1 MRILLVTD
9 SYPPEIRSASHLMLE
24 LAQELKHRNH
34 EVTVITTWPE
44 YNLDQ
49 NASQREFNEHEN
61 EQGITVIRVKTL
73 PHHNVNY
80 IVRGLS
86 QLLMPLQF
94 LKKLRHYKVKC
105 DAAVIYSPPLPLA
118 LVGTW
123 LRRSGVRTLLN
134 IQDLFPQNA
143 IDLKILRSPL
153 QIRFFQALER
163 YAYRTADIVTVHS
176 EGNRKMLLGQHPE
189 LASKIKLLHNWVDVE
204 HHSTDKPGIDFKQKW
219 GITQIHIAIF
229 AGVMGP
235 SQYLE
240 LILEIAEIMQDQTD
254 LLFLM
259 VGDGKEK
266 ERLQKIV
273 AEKNLINVRFEG
285 FISREVYPD
294 LLRACSIGLVC
305 LSPQNNTPVV
315 PGKILGHMASGLP
328 VAAFVHTA
336 SDAHSL
342 IADAQCGV
350 SANSGDLNACVNAM
364 RGLMAQASAFNN
376 IGRAGTAYATQH
388 FSKEVCVTELV
399 NLVDIKST
407 SHLSARAE

>member
-1 MRILLVTD
+1 MHILLVTD

-24 LAQELKHRNH
+24 LAQELQDRGHQ
-34 EVTVITTWPE
+34 VTVITTWPE

-49 NASQREFNEHEN
+49 NTERRSFQEIET
-61 EQGITVIRVKTL
+61 EQGISVLRIKTL

-80 IVRGLS
+80 IIRGLS

-94 LKKLRHYKVKC
+94 LKKLWHYKIKP
-105 DAAVIYSPPLPLA
+105 DAVVIYSPPLPLA

-123 LRRSGVRTLLN
+123 LRRSGTRTLLN

-143 IDLKILRSPL
+143 IDLKILRSSL
-153 QIRFFQALER
+153 QIKFFQALER
-163 YAYRTADIVTVHS
+163 FAYRTSDVVTVHS
-176 EGNRKMLLGQHPE
+176 EGNRKMLLAQHPT
-189 LASKIKLLHNWVDVE
+189 LASKLKLLHNWVDVD
-204 HHSTDKPGIDFKQKW
+204 HHSTTTNKIDFKKKW
-219 GITQIHIAIF
+219 GITQKHIAVF

-235 SQYLE
+235 SQYLD
-240 LILEIAEIMQDQTD
+240 LILEIAERMQDQSD

-266 ERLQKIV
+266 ERLQQIAAMKGL
-273 AEKNLINVRFEG
+273 ANVKFEG
-285 FISREVYPD
+285 FISRDVYPD
-294 LLRACSIGLVC
+294 LLSACSIGLVC

-350 SANSGDLNACVNAM
+350 SANSGDLAACVQALQN
-364 RGLMAQASAFNN
+364 LMTQASEFNK
-376 IGRAGTAYATQH
+376 IGQLGKVYATKH

-399 NLVDIKST
+399 NLIS
-407 SHLSARAE
+407 

>member
-1 MRILLVTD
+1 
-9 SYPPEIRSASHLMLE
+9 MLE
-24 LAQELKHRNH
+24 LGQELQDRGHQ
-34 EVTVITTWPE
+34 VTVITTWPE

-49 NASQREFNEHEN
+49 NTEQRSFQEIET
-61 EQGITVIRVKTL
+61 EQGISVLRIKTL

-80 IVRGLS
+80 IIRGLS

-94 LKKLRHYKVKC
+94 LKKLWHYKIKP
-105 DAAVIYSPPLPLA
+105 DAVVIYSPPLPLA

-123 LRRSGVRTLLN
+123 LRRSGTRTLLN

-143 IDLKILRSPL
+143 IDLKILRSSL
-153 QIRFFQALER
+153 QIKFFQALER
-163 YAYRTADIVTVHS
+163 FAYRTSDVVTVHS
-176 EGNRKMLLGQHPE
+176 EGNRKMLLAQHPT
-189 LASKIKLLHNWVDVE
+189 LASTLKLLHNWVDVD
-204 HHSTDKPGIDFKQKW
+204 HHSTTINKIDFKQKW
-219 GITQIHIAIF
+219 GIAQKHIAVF

-235 SQYLE
+235 SQYLD
-240 LILEIAEIMQDQTD
+240 LILEIAERMRDQSD

-266 ERLQKIV
+266 ERLQQIAAMKG
-273 AEKNLINVRFEG
+273 LTNVRFEG
-285 FISREVYPD
+285 FISRDVYPD
-294 LLRACSIGLVC
+294 LLSACSIGLVC

-350 SANSGDLNACVNAM
+350 SANSGDLAACVQALQN
-364 RGLMAQASAFNN
+364 LMAQASEFNK
-376 IGRAGTAYATQH
+376 IGQLGKVYATKH

-399 NLVDIKST
+399 NLIS
-407 SHLSARAE
+407 

>member
-1 MRILLVTD
+1 
-9 SYPPEIRSASHLMLE
+9 MLE
-24 LAQELKHRNH
+24 LAQELQDRGHQ
-34 EVTVITTWPE
+34 VTVITTWPE

-49 NASQREFNEHEN
+49 NTDQRSFQEIET
-61 EQGITVIRVKTL
+61 EQGISVLRIKTL

-94 LKKLRHYKVKC
+94 LKKLWHYKIKP
-105 DAAVIYSPPLPLA
+105 DAVVIYSPPLPLA

-123 LRRSGVRTLLN
+123 LRRSGTRTLLN

-143 IDLKILRSPL
+143 IDLKILRSAL
-153 QIRFFQALER
+153 QIKFFQALER
-163 YAYRTADIVTVHS
+163 FAYRTSDVVTVHS
-176 EGNRKMLLGQHPE
+176 EGNRKMLLAQHPT
-189 LASKIKLLHNWVDVE
+189 LASTLKLLHNWVDVD
-204 HHSTDKPGIDFKQKW
+204 HHSTTTNKIDFKKKW
-219 GITQIHIAIF
+219 GITQKHIAVF

-235 SQYLE
+235 SQYLD
-240 LILEIAEIMQDQTD
+240 LILEIAERMQDESD

-266 ERLQKIV
+266 ERLQQIAAMKGL
-273 AEKNLINVRFEG
+273 ANVKFEG
-285 FISREVYPD
+285 FISRDVYPD
-294 LLRACSIGLVC
+294 LLSACSIGLVC

-350 SANSGDLNACVNAM
+350 SANSGDLAACVQALQN
-364 RGLMAQASAFNN
+364 LMTQASEFNK
-376 IGRAGTAYATQH
+376 IGQLGKIYATKH

-399 NLVDIKST
+399 NLIS
-407 SHLSARAE
+407 

>member
-24 LAQELKHRNH
+24 LAQELDHRGH

-44 YNLDQ
+44 YNLDHS
-49 NASQREFNEHEN
+49 AGQRSFKEMES
-61 EQGITVIRVKTL
+61 EQGIKVLRIKTL

-80 IVRGLS
+80 LVRGLS

-94 LKKLRHYKVKC
+94 LKKLRQYKIKS

-143 IDLKILRSPL
+143 IDLNILRNSL
-153 QIRFFQALER
+153 QIKFFQALER
-163 YAYRTADIVTVHS
+163 FAYRTSDIVTVHS
-176 EGNRKMLLGQHPE
+176 EGNRKMLLTQHPT
-189 LASKIKLLHNWVDVE
+189 LAPKLKLLHNWVDLD
-204 HHSTDKPGIDFKQKW
+204 HHSANRTAVDFKKKW
-219 GITQIHIAIF
+219 GITQKYIAVF

-235 SQYLE
+235 SQYLD
-240 LILEIAEIMQDQTD
+240 LVLEIAGQLQDESD

-266 ERLQKIV
+266 ARLQGI
-273 AEKNLINVRFEG
+273 ASEKGLKNVRFEG

-294 LLRACSIGLVC
+294 LLGVCSIGLVC
-305 LSPQNNTPVV
+305 LSPQNKTPVV
-315 PGKILGHMASGLP
+315 PGKILGHMAAGLP

-336 SDAHSL
+336 SDTHAL
-342 IADAQCGV
+342 IAAAQCGT
-350 SANSGDLNACVNAM
+350 SANSGDIDECVQAL
-364 RGLMAQASAFNN
+364 RSLLAQSSAFAN
-376 IGRAGTAYATQH
+376 IGLSGKNYAAEN
-388 FSKEVCVTELV
+388 FSKEVCVSELMT
-399 NLVDIKST
+399 LLRS
-407 SHLSARAE
+407 